1 MLFIAKS
8 LEILPRHDGYGFASE
23 SFTLNWYIFTAIN
36 KKLLLQLKHRL
47 NTKLFPNSVE
57 LIGYLASAV
66 IVVSSN
72 PCVGS

>member
-1 MLFIAKS
+1 MLVIAKS

-23 SFTLNWYIFTAIN
+23 SFTLNWYIFNAIN

-66 IVVSSN
+66 IVESSN

>member
-1 MLFIAKS
+1 MLLIAKS

-23 SFTLNWYIFTAIN
+23 SFTLNWNIFTAIS
-36 KKLLLQLKHRL
+36 KKLLLPLKDRL

-57 LIGYLASAV
+57 LIGYLNSAV